1 MNKKDILLLQETERK
16 RIAEALHD
24 TTVQDMVYL
33 SQQLELVLLYLEQDA
48 IQARLEV
55 ITARHQIKNIIG
67 EMRDAIYDLRPLIL
81 DDLGWDMAWERLK
94 NKLLKMQADLII
106 SFDID
111 RIEPFDGLMAI
122 SIYRIVCEGCQ
133 NIVKHSNAKTIK
145 VVIKN
150 LDNHIRI
157 KICDDGVG
165 FVQET
170 TTNHFGLQ
178 FMHERIVAL
187 SGKMKIDSN
196 VSGTII
202 QIKIPVGE
210 RKKENDSCN
219 DCRRS

>member
-24 TTVQDMVYL
+24 TTVQDMVHL
-33 SQQLELVLLYLEQDA
+33 SQQLELILLYLDQDTV
-48 IQARLEV
+48 QARLEA

-81 DDLGWDMAWERLK
+81 DELGWNAAWERLK
-94 NKLLKMQADLII
+94 NKLLKVQTQLTV

-111 RIEPFDGLMAI
+111 KIDPFDGLMAI
-122 SIYRIVCEGCQ
+122 SVYRIVCEGCQ
-133 NIVKHSNAKTIK
+133 NSIKHSNAKTIK
-145 VVIKN
+145 VIIKN
-150 LDNHIRI
+150 LDNYIKI

-178 FMHERIVAL
+178 FMYERVAAL
-187 SGKMKIDSN
+187 SGKMKINSN
-196 VSGTII
+196 ASGTII
-202 QIKIPVGE
+202 QIKIPSGREEE
-210 RKKENDSCN
+210 RK
-219 DCRRS
+219 

>member
-1 MNKKDILLLQETERK
+1 MNKKDILLLQEIERK

-24 TTVQDMVYL
+24 TTVQDMVHL

-55 ITARHQIKNIIG
+55 ITARHQIKTMIG

-81 DDLGWDMAWERLK
+81 DELGWNAAWERLK
-94 NKLLKMQADLII
+94 NKLLKVQTQLTV

-111 RIEPFDGLMAI
+111 KIDPFDGLMAI
-122 SIYRIVCEGCQ
+122 SVYRIVCEGCQ

-145 VVIKN
+145 VIIKN
-150 LDNHIRI
+150 LDNYIKI

-165 FVQET
+165 FVQKT
-170 TTNHFGLQ
+170 ATNHFGLQ
-178 FMHERIVAL
+178 FMYERVAAL

-196 VSGTII
+196 DSGTII
-202 QIKIPVGE
+202 QIKIPVAE
-210 RKKENDSCN
+210 RKEENDSCN

>member
-24 TTVQDMVYL
+24 TTVQDMVHL

-55 ITARHQIKNIIG
+55 ITARHQIKTMIG

-81 DDLGWDMAWERLK
+81 DELGWNAAWERLK
-94 NKLLKMQADLII
+94 NKLLKVQTQLTV

-111 RIEPFDGLMAI
+111 KIDPFDGLMAI
-122 SIYRIVCEGCQ
+122 SVYRIVCEGCQ
-133 NIVKHSNAKTIK
+133 NIIKHSNAKTIK
-145 VVIKN
+145 VIIKN
-150 LDNHIRI
+150 LDSHIKI

-165 FVQET
+165 FVQKT
-170 TTNHFGLQ
+170 VTNHFGLQ
-178 FMHERIVAL
+178 FMYERVAAL

-196 VSGTII
+196 DSGTII
-202 QIKIPVGE
+202 QIKIPVAE